1 MITVHKCPG
10 EVHGP
15 GPCEEV
21 STKKAGVPRVTDH
34 VIAAPKSN
42 RNFIHWNALS
52 QMRAAPQERA
62 EHKLVDQPNG
72 SSQVV
77 ERSGLMPKYALKKV
91 NCESIHDLYI
101 VSLNTFSG
109 FRANSVVSTE
119 DENGSSRG
127 GGSLGK

>member
-15 GPCEEV
+15 APCEEV

-91 NCESIHDLYI
+91 NCESIHDLYMH
-101 VSLNTFSG
+101 
-109 FRANSVVSTE
+109 
-119 DENGSSRG
+119 
-127 GGSLGK
+127 